1 MSLANVKAEYLQE
14 QVVLQAWKTRMDQLG
29 PVQESQTP
37 ESQMSTEYKEGWTF
51 YLDAVL
57 EISDRMIKACN
68 LAQQNGGDTTDLKQ
82 LLNKEAAD
90 YDALADQAQKRN
102 LTELSKML
110 KHEATARRATVD
122 EL

>member
-14 QVVLQAWKTRMDQLG
+14 QVVLQAWKTRIGHDG
-29 PVQESQTP
+29 PVQEDETP
-37 ESQMSTEYKEGWTF
+37 ESQMSIEYKQGWNL

-68 LAQQNGGDTTDLKQ
+68 LAQQSGGDTTALKQ
-82 LLNKEAAD
+82 LLNKEADD
-90 YDALADQAQKRN
+90 YDALAAEAQKRN
-102 LTELSKML
+102 LTELCKML
-110 KHEATARRATVD
+110 KHEATSRRETVD